1 MRLRKWVK
9 SLLYLI
15 VLLSALALSSDSDST
30 LTFFIVHIVASIT
43 LMISGTI
50 LIKYE

>member
-15 VLLSALALSSDSDST
+15 VIISVLALSSDCDNT
-30 LTFFIVHIVASIT
+30 LTFFIVHVVSAIT
-43 LMISGTI
+43 LMLSATV
-50 LIKYE
+50 LIRFN